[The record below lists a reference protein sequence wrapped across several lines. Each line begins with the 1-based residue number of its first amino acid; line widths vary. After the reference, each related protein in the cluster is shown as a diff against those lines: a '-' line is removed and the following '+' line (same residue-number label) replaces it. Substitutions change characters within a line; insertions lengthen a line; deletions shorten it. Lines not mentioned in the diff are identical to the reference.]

1 MLCVLPQHEIPR
13 SFPGLKLPK
22 LCFLFCRCLLM
33 DLPDSSRAFRSPPLK
48 GEKKN
53 AEPWEK
59 DDLRSLFD
67 IIYYFNH
74 TQLQTEITS
83 QRQTEAQITF

>member
-33 DLPDSSRAFRSPPLK
+33 DLPDSSRTFRSPPLK
-48 GEKKN
+48 GEKKTRN
-53 AEPWEK
+53 HGKKMTFGVRLILYIISIIHNYKLKSHHSAK
-59 DDLRSLFD
+59 LRP
-67 IIYYFNH
+67 
-74 TQLQTEITS
+74 
-83 QRQTEAQITF
+83 R

>member
-1 MLCVLPQHEIPR
+1 MRRLANGFARQVTHLEA
-13 SFPGLKLPK
+13 
-22 LCFLFCRCLLM
+22 
-33 DLPDSSRAFRSPPLK
+33 SSERR
-48 GEKKN
+48 EN
-53 AEPWEK
+53 VEPWEK
-59 DDLRSLFD
+59 DDLQSLFD